1 MSTRFLVINDIHASD
16 RSPLGRTENYSD
28 EILAKLIEALQIAEK
43 RHCDFIVL
51 TGDIFHRFRGPQ
63 ISYSLLVELLAIFR
77 RSSIP
82 KYAIA
87 GNHDL
92 SMAGIK
98 SVFDMPFGLL
108 ALAGAFIWLEE
119 PVVVDGMALL
129 IPRNWGPSLDKLP
142 SAFGLS
148 KKEKELI
155 SGGGAQYAIMVAH
168 ASILPPGDSRPYPHH
183 MVDELKLP
191 GIDMVLS
198 GHIHEGLGIHELP
211 DLWFANVG
219 SLARVSRTKEAR
231 ERIPAVLEVELN
243 RKSVNLIRHELTS
256 ARPADDVFLVKEVKE
271 EREVSEFAAAI
282 TEGLELETVP
292 LDELVAEHTK
302 GLPEQVAAKLRYYLT
317 EVES

>member
-28 EILAKLIEALQIAEK
+28 EILAKLIEALQLAEK
-43 RHCDFIVL
+43 RHCDFVVL

-108 ALAGAFIWLEE
+108 ALAGAFIWLKE
-119 PVVVDGMALL
+119 PVVVDDMALL

-142 SAFGLS
+142 SAVGLN
-148 KKEKELI
+148 KEEKELI
-155 SGGGAQYAIMVAH
+155 GDAQYAILVAH

-191 GIDMVLS
+191 GIDIVLS
-198 GHIHEGLGIHELP
+198 GHIHEDLGIHELP
-211 DLWFANVG
+211 NLWFANVG

-243 RKSVNLIRHELTS
+243 RKSVHFTRHKLTS

-271 EREVSEFAAAI
+271 ERQPSDFAAAI